1 MAPRAALRASL
12 ADPDE
17 GFVIVYD
24 LADPAEA
31 QARAADLAAYLE
43 SGFGQSNFTA
53 DTRLSVAFVDD
64 TLVFAWWIPSHSS
77 DPEAGQAAFDAISS
91 VGQRVEVQR

>member
-1 MAPRAALRASL
+1 MTPRAALRATL

-24 LADPAEA
+24 LADTAEA
-31 QARAADLAAYLE
+31 QARAEDLAAYLE

-53 DTRLSVAFVDD
+53 DTRLSVAVVED
-64 TLVFAWWIPSHSS
+64 TLVFAWWAPSRSS
-77 DPEAGQAAFDAISS
+77 DPDAGQAAFDAIGS
-91 VGQRVEVQR
+91 VGIPVEIAR